1 MKEEWTK
8 DQVFLTKDEVKK
20 LLPKRKRE
28 SNKGDYG
35 RTVIVGGSK
44 RYGGAAYLSALAAL
58 RSGVGYTTL
67 CVPEGLQAGYF
78 LRLPE
83 ALLETVSGEDELRFH
98 QAEFKKLCVYDSIA
112 YGMGLGMSEDVAM
125 GVEYLLEKY
134 QGKLILDADGINSL
148 QLLEKERLDELFKN
162 KKCDVIITPHVKEFS
177 RITGKSVE
185 EILENPLKHAT
196 DFASEKQ
203 ITVLLKGHVSVIT
216 DGRKTLINER
226 GCSGQAKGGSGDVL
240 SGVIAGVAAQ
250 GVSLFE
256 AGASAAYL
264 VGNAAEIGAKEWS
277 DYSLLPRDVVEF
289 LGKSF
294 LEISN

>member
-1 MKEEWTK
+1 MKEEWLNG
-8 DQVFLTKDEVKK
+8 QAVLTKEEVKK

-67 CVPEGLQAGYF
+67 CVPEGLQTGYF

-83 ALLETVSGEDELRFH
+83 ALLDMVSGEDELRFH
-98 QAEFKKLCVYDSIA
+98 QAEFRKLCLYDSIA
-112 YGMGLGMSEDVAM
+112 YGMGLGMSEDVLM

-148 QLLEKERLDELFKN
+148 QLLGEERLNELFKK

-177 RITGKSVE
+177 RMTGKGVE
-185 EILENPLKHAT
+185 EILKNPLKHAM
-196 DFASEKQ
+196 DFAREKQ
-203 ITVLLKGHVSVIT
+203 ITVLLKGHVTVVT
-216 DGRKTLINER
+216 DGQKTLINER

-240 SGVIAGVAAQ
+240 SGVIAGLAAQ
-250 GVSLFE
+250 GASSFE
-256 AGASAAYL
+256 AGAAAAYL
-264 VGNAAEIGAKEWS
+264 VGSAAEMAAREWS

-294 LEISN
+294 LRILN

>member
-162 KKCDVIITPHVKEFS
+162 KKHRSPTFFIVQYMLTNFLVRPDFVAFEKNGYKNPSF
-177 RITGKSVE
+177 RICRALGALSFAWTTTSE
-185 EILENPLKHAT
+185 EE
-196 DFASEKQ
+196 E
-203 ITVLLKGHVSVIT
+203 
-216 DGRKTLINER
+216 
-226 GCSGQAKGGSGDVL
+226 
-240 SGVIAGVAAQ
+240 
-250 GVSLFE
+250 
-256 AGASAAYL
+256 
-264 VGNAAEIGAKEWS
+264 NAALAHGFDGLIFERK
-277 DYSLLPRDVVEF
+277 
-289 LGKSF
+289 
-294 LEISN
+294 